1 MQVKSY
7 EVNLPLLSTFPQ
19 FFELADNPRK
29 LVQELIK
36 VSVFKD
42 GALVGDAIPLEV
54 AVEIATVISGL
65 LNPKA

>member
-1 MQVKSY
+1 MQNGY
-7 EVNLPLLSTFPQ
+7 EIKLPFLADFPE

-42 GALVGDAIPLEV
+42 GVLVGASIPLDD
-54 AVEIATVISGL
+54 AVQIASMISGR
-65 LNPKA
+65 LNPK

>member
-1 MQVKSY
+1 MQVKCY
-7 EVNLPLLSTFPQ
+7 EVTLPLLSTFPQ
-19 FFELADNPRK
+19 FFQLADNPRK

-36 VSVFKD
+36 VSVFKN
-42 GALVGDAIPLEV
+42 GELVGDAIPLDD